1 MIVEENT
8 MLELNGVQIVHL
20 FPNGYGASVV
30 KHDMSSGGKN
40 DLWELAVLKNGELCY
55 NTSVTSDVLGH
66 LSDEDV
72 EFHLKEIENLW
83 VIFIWTKIN

>member
-30 KHDMSSGGKN
+30 KHDMSYGGKQG
-40 DLWELAVLKNGELCY
+40 LWEMAILKNGELCY

-72 EFHLKEIENLW
+72 EFHLKEIENL
-83 VIFIWTKIN
+83 

>member
-30 KHDMSSGGKN
+30 KHDMSYGGKQG
-40 DLWELAVLKNGELCY
+40 LWAMAVIKNGELCY

-72 EFHLKEIENLW
+72 EFHLKEIENL
-83 VIFIWTKIN
+83 

>member
-1 MIVEENT
+1 MAIVEENT
-8 MLELNGVQIVHL
+8 LLELNGIQIVHL
-20 FPNGYGASVV
+20 FPNGYGASVI
-30 KHDMSSGGKN
+30 KHDMSYGGKR

-72 EFHLKEIENLW
+72 EFHLKEIENL
-83 VIFIWTKIN
+83 

>member
-30 KHDMSSGGKN
+30 KHDMSYGGKQG
-40 DLWELAVLKNGELCY
+40 LWEMAVLKNGELCY

-72 EFHLKEIENLW
+72 EFHLKEIENL
-83 VIFIWTKIN
+83 

>member
-30 KHDMSSGGKN
+30 KHDMSYGGKQG
-40 DLWELAVLKNGELCY
+40 LWEMAVLKNGELCY

-72 EFHLKEIENLW
+72 EFHHKEIENL
-83 VIFIWTKIN
+83 

>member
-30 KHDMSSGGKN
+30 KHDMSYGGK
-40 DLWELAVLKNGELCY
+40 
-55 NTSVTSDVLGH
+55 
-66 LSDEDV
+66 
-72 EFHLKEIENLW
+72 
-83 VIFIWTKIN
+83 

>member
-1 MIVEENT
+1 MAIVEENT
-8 MLELNGVQIVHL
+8 LLELNGIQIVHL

-30 KHDMSSGGKN
+30 KHDMSYGGKQG
-40 DLWELAVLKNGELCY
+40 LWEMAVLKNGELCY

-72 EFHLKEIENLW
+72 EFHLKEIENL
-83 VIFIWTKIN
+83 

>member
-8 MLELNGVQIVHL
+8 MLDLNGVKIVHQ
-20 FPNGYGASVV
+20 FRNGYGASVV
-30 KHDMSSGGKN
+30 QHDMSYGGKQG
-40 DLWELAVLKNGELCY
+40 LWELAVLKNGELCY

-72 EFHLKEIENLW
+72 EFHLKEIENL
-83 VIFIWTKIN
+83 